1 MNKLILLLLAL
12 TVGGMSSGMSYAA
25 PLPFSKN
32 SEKKIEKAIAGDH
45 RTESNKARNQYRHP
59 EETLMFFGLKSN
71 MTVVEIWPGAGWY
84 TEVLAPVL
92 KRRGK
97 FYVAGFDMEEE
108 NTPAWRKSSYEV
120 FINKIQA
127 RPDVYGNTI
136 VSKMDFKNK
145 TMIKQEGTADM
156 VLTFRNVH
164 NWMKDETQ
172 ADAVF
177 EAAFKALK
185 PGGILGVVEHRAKP
199 GTSLEDM
206 IKSGYVT
213 EEQVIILAQ
222 KAGFEWAAKSEINAN
237 AKDSKDHPAGVWTL
251 PPSLRLGEKDK
262 EKYLAIGESDRMT
275 LKFVKPGKP
284 EKKKLLQKLKL
295 KK

>member
-1 MNKLILLLLAL
+1 MKKLFILLLAM
-12 TVGGMSSGMSYAA
+12 TVSSMSYAA
-25 PLPFSKN
+25 PEPLPISKN
-32 SEKKIEKAIAGDH
+32 SAKKIERAMVGDH
-45 RTESNKARNQYRHP
+45 RSEANIARNEYRHP
-59 EETLMFFGLKSN
+59 KETLMFLGLESN

-84 TEVLAPVL
+84 TEILAPVL
-92 KRRGK
+92 KTRGK

-108 NTPAWRKSSYEV
+108 NIPAWRKSSYEI
-120 FINKIQA
+120 FLNKIQA
-127 RPDVYGNTI
+127 RPDVYKNVI
-136 VSKMDFKNK
+136 VSKMDFANK
-145 TMIKQEGTADM
+145 TLIKQEGTADM

-164 NWMKDETQ
+164 NWLKDEAQ

-185 PGGILGVVEHRAKP
+185 PGGILGVIEHRANP

-213 EEQVIILAQ
+213 EEKVIILAQ
-222 KAGFEWAAKSEINAN
+222 KAGFEWVAKSEINAN

-284 EKKKLLQKLKL
+284 ENKKLLQKLKL